1 MAQCFNKGKSS
12 GMRIKSLAID
22 FHFSVC
28 NDSMLYGF
36 RLRLR
41 ADDK

>member
-1 MAQCFNKGKSS
+1 
-12 GMRIKSLAID
+12 MRIKSLAID

-36 RLRLR
+36 RLRFYVLTINDEVR
-41 ADDK
+41 ANY